1 MVYVLSKT
9 GQPLMP
15 TENHAKVRVL
25 LKQQK
30 AKIVHRCP
38 FTIQLLY
45 DSTDYT
51 QPVSLGIDAG
61 SRHIGVSATTETK
74 VLYEADVTLRNDIG
88 IFYLHAGKHGA
99 PEEAERLATASR
111 GLITGSVKTGG
122 LHHPYSRRWI
132 RTLRLCIRQRRFCQS
147 TASRWKLHHSI
158 SRRSRTRIYPVLAIS
173 RANSS
178 TSGTYVSMYSS
189 VTAISASAAKANLKI
204 RCLTCII
211 SKAVRPEET
220 HRIT

>member
-74 VLYEADVTLRNDIG
+74 VLYEADVTLRNDIVD
-88 IFYLHAGKHGA
+88 LLSTRR
-99 PEEAERLATASR
+99 RLATASR

-122 LHHPYSRRWI
+122 LHHPCSRRWI

-147 TASRWKLHHSI
+147 TSSRWKLHHSI
-158 SRRSRTRIYPVLAIS
+158 SRRSRTR
-173 RANSS
+173 
-178 TSGTYVSMYSS
+178 T
-189 VTAISASAAKANLKI
+189 
-204 RCLTCII
+204 
-211 SKAVRPEET
+211 
-220 HRIT
+220 